1 MTIEIYRL
9 LDINSKEK
17 EIEFFCDY
25 EIQNDGIGSYE
36 FWGSKEFDKG
46 IDYIVLEKV
55 TWDKNLY
62 PESENDIIED
72 WVANRW
78 ESIEKEV
85 EQKDNELRQARPDCD
100 FQ

>member
-9 LDINSKEK
+9 LDINSEEK

-46 IDYIVLEKV
+46 IDYVVLEEV

-62 PESENDIIED
+62 SERENNIIKD
-72 WVANRW
+72 WVTENW
-78 ESIEKEV
+78 KSIKKEI
-85 EQKDNELRQARPDCD
+85 EQKNKELKS
-100 FQ
+100 

>member
-9 LDINSKEK
+9 LDINSEEK

-25 EIQNDGIGSYE
+25 EILNDGIGSYE
-36 FWGSKEFDKG
+36 FWGSREYDAG
-46 IDYIVLEKV
+46 TNYLELQSVNWNK
-55 TWDKNLY
+55 DLY
-62 PESENDIIED
+62 SSRENDIIED